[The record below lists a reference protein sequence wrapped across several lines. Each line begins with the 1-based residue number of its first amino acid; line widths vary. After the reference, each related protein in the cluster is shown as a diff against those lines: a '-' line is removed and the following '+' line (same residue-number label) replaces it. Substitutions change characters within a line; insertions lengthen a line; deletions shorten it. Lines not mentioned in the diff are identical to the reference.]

1 VRIVAREVEAWRV
14 NQTDLVRI
22 TCELCLPSNMTRTG
36 RTHGRNRDRQTD
48 AGLLHF
54 LARYALPH
62 SRDNALITVLLYLG
76 TLTMI
81 VMIYGCY
88 VDILS
93 R

>member
-1 VRIVAREVEAWRV
+1 
-14 NQTDLVRI
+14 
-22 TCELCLPSNMTRTG
+22 MTRTG

-48 AGLLHF
+48 AGLLDF

-76 TLTMI
+76 TMI
-81 VMIYGCY
+81 VMMYGCY
-88 VDILS
+88 VDILF